1 MDIIE
6 ISHLGKTFGDIKAVD
21 DISFTV
27 KKGEFIA
34 FLGVNGAGKSTTISI
49 LCGKLHADCGFV
61 RINGKT
67 LEEDP
72 EGVRRAIGVV
82 FQESTLDRA
91 LSVID
96 NLKTR
101 AALYGITGEEFKE
114 RFSQLDSL
122 LTLHEFQN
130 RAVGKLSGGQRRRAD
145 IARALIHDPDIL
157 ILDEPTTGLDPQT
170 RRRVWEIVNLLRLSR
185 GITVFLTTHYMES
198 GRRRS
203 CRYYRWRKDPCKR
216 YSALSQKCFCR
227 GLHYHLWRRCDECRK
242 IGLKMPATW

>member
-6 ISHLGKTFGDIKAVD
+6 ISHLEKTFGDIKAVD
-21 DISFTV
+21 DLSFTV

-101 AALYGITGEEFKE
+101 AAFYGITGEEFKE

-122 LTLHEFQN
+122 LALHEFQN
-130 RAVGKLSGGQRRRAD
+130 RAVGKLSGGQRRRTD

-185 GITVFLTTHYMES
+185 GITVFLTTHYMEEAADADRVVIID
-198 GRRRS
+198 GG
-203 CRYYRWRKDPCKR
+203 KILANDTP
-216 YSALSQKCFCR
+216 LSQKCFCR
-227 GLHYHLWRRCDECRK
+227 GLHYLLWRKCDECRK
-242 IGLKMPATW
+242 IGLKMPATC